1 MKKILILTITA
12 GMGHNTTAKAIK
24 DELTAKGVDCR
35 IIDVYEYIS
44 PMLRDTVNKGYLLS
58 TSMIP
63 VTYGRAYRFAEWS
76 TDKKDTVGSFVNI
89 TNSVFSIKF
98 RKFIDAY
105 NPDVI
110 VCTHIFAAQLV
121 CVMRSKGLLDMRI
134 VGVMTDYTIHP
145 FWTGIKEDLDYLIT
159 ASEAINNQAVRKGF
173 PLSMIK
179 PLGIPVNPKFAV
191 RIPKEQAREKLG
203 IAPDQF
209 TVLMMG
215 GSMGHGKMVT
225 HVKRLGSMTEDLQIL
240 AVCGNNDS
248 MEARLRR
255 MRSRKPLHVYG
266 YVNNVDIMMDAADCI
281 ITKPGGLTSS
291 EAIAKQLPMIMT
303 DPIPGQEERNVE
315 FFLNMGMALMI
326 SNTFTVDDALAVLM
340 HSKTRLALIKESLR
354 AVGKPTATEDIGEFL
369 ISIC

>member
-1 MKKILILTITA
+1 MKKVLILTITA
-12 GMGHNTTAKAIK
+12 GMGHNTTAKAIQ
-24 DELTAKGVDCR
+24 DELRTKGVGNE
-35 IIDVYEYIS
+35 IVDVYEYIS
-44 PMLRDTVNKGYLLS
+44 PVLRNTINRGYLLS

-63 VTYGRAYRFAEWS
+63 ATYGRAYRFAEWS
-76 TDKKDTVGSFVNI
+76 TDKKDSIGSFVNI

-121 CVMRSKGLLDMRI
+121 CVMKSKGLLDMPI

-145 FWTGIKEDLDYLIT
+145 FWTGLRDDFEYLIT

-173 PLSMIK
+173 PLRMIK
-179 PLGIPVNPKFAV
+179 PLGIPVNPKFAK
-191 RIPKEQAREKLG
+191 RMPKAQAREKLG
-203 IAPDQF
+203 IDADKF

-215 GSMGHGKMVT
+215 GSMGHGKMVS
-225 HVKRLGSMTEDLQIL
+225 HIKRLGTMEEEFQIL

-248 MEARLRR
+248 LEARLQR
-255 MRSRKPLHVYG
+255 MHSRKKLHVYG
-266 YVNNVDIMMDAADCI
+266 YVNNIDIMMDAADCI
-281 ITKPGGLTSS
+281 VTKPGGLTST
-291 EAIAKQLPMIMT
+291 EAIAKELPMIMT

-326 SNTFTVDDALAVLM
+326 SNTFLVDDALAVLLR
-340 HSKTRLALIKESLR
+340 SPSRLALIKESIR
-354 AVGKPTATEDIGEFL
+354 SVGKPNATEDICNFL